1 MSAYDNLRCGRE
13 DPLFNATF
21 LVAPLIIDGASVI
34 HLKDVTEACP
44 LSRNQL
50 VQMLESEATPTDRM
64 RPIGKRGG
72 THLFYTFFVWCLPEI
87 IILFTKTTPLG
98 GVFHIKVSC

>member
-1 MSAYDNLRCGRE
+1 
-13 DPLFNATF
+13 
-21 LVAPLIIDGASVI
+21 VI

-64 RPIGKRGG
+64 RPIKREGEPD
-72 THLFYTFFVWCLPEI
+72 YS
-87 IILFTKTTPLG
+87 TPFSF
-98 GVFHIKVSC
+98 GVCQK